1 MSLLGRLL
9 TPLDIFE
16 NDPSISSVTYMLSI
30 IVLFLTIIIAT
41 VALETEPWAIRL
53 FVLSLIYYMWFNY
66 NNHHKLYKDT

>member
-9 TPLDIFE
+9 TPLDICE
-16 NDPSISSVTYMLSI
+16 NDPSISSVAYMLSI
-30 IVLFLTIIIAT
+30 IVLFLTITIAT
-41 VALETEPWAIRL
+41 VALEAEPWAIRL